1 MFQILAPFVVYF
13 QQCHQCMEATDPPCT
28 ASPVRPMQ
36 CAQAAEVR
44 RSYGTKSSQD
54 VLVLAITDPI
64 CDPTATLVVESYH
77 SQGYITMAAMF
88 NVVKPQPI
96 FKVLR
101 DPLDRGKINFND
113 PRSI

>member
-1 MFQILAPFVVYF
+1 MFQIPAPFVVYF

-64 CDPTATLVVESYH
+64 CDPTATLVVKSYH

-88 NVVKPQPI
+88 KVFKPQPS

-113 PRSI
+113 FRST